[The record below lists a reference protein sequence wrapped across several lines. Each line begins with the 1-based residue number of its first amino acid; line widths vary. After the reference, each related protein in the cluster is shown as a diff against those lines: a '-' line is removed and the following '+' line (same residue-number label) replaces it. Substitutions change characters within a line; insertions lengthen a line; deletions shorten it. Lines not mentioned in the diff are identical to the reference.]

1 MRGFG
6 VMRFLIAFLAALF
19 SALAFAPRAE
29 ALICISL
36 LGPCSCEASVSDITF
51 APFNPLTAT
60 QQEAIGVVDISC
72 TGTLGI
78 GSSVTVEIL
87 NAPSTSGGVRQML
100 GPGGQVLHYRFY
112 TQGGQVWGQGAQ
124 GVTLPGPLLT
134 IAGWSTHADIFAR
147 FTPTPTLRP
156 GDYSETVTVRI
167 TY

>member
-1 MRGFG
+1 
-6 VMRFLIAFLAALF
+6 MRFFLGFCVALF
-19 SALAFAPRAE
+19 SPLAFAPRAE

-36 LGPCSCEASVSDITF
+36 FGPCACDVSVSDITF
-51 APFNPLTAT
+51 APFNPLSAAP
-60 QQEAIGVVDISC
+60 QEAVGVIDISC
-72 TGTLGI
+72 TGTLGV

-100 GPGGQVLHYRFY
+100 GPGGQVLHYSFY
-112 TQGGQVWGQGAQ
+112 TQGGQIWGQGAQ
-124 GVTLPGPLLT
+124 GVHLPGPLISLS
-134 IAGWSTHADIFAR
+134 GWSTHADIFAR